1 MGCEHAQA
9 AGGQTSPS
17 QFEENTLS
25 EVKRVIAVL
34 SGKGGVGKS
43 FVTGAIATEL
53 ARHGHKVGVLDADIT
68 GPSIPKMF
76 GMSGRHVHALGNLML
91 PEISE
96 HGVKVMSSNLL
107 LQNETDPVLWRGPVI
122 AGAIRQFWSETS
134 WGPIDYLLVDM
145 PPGTGDVAL
154 TVFQSLPVDGIV
166 IVTSPQD
173 LVSMIV
179 AKAVNMAEKMN
190 VPSRYLRELAG
201 GTSWKRALAARILNE
216 HSSWSDRSRV
226 LVRAVGD
233 EVRGILSDSYRRLD
247 SQRILS
253 AFLGK
258 ALEQGAV
265 AYDALWTDTKI
276 YVETILPQP
285 ICIPTEFNG
294 EVQIYMGA
302 RFSTSDFGDGAV
314 DIRVFLLNGVCLNG
328 MVRENV
334 MKQIHLG
341 GKLPDNIQL
350 SQRTYELDTQT
361 TVSAVNDLTA
371 QLFGRDNIRRKA
383 LEIKAAAA
391 KEVNFT
397 QELER
402 LMQKGRLL
410 KTENEG
416 VRKLL
421 MNNNPDD
428 GLAGG
433 PTLWKLTQAITA
445 YARETQPARQRELHE
460 LSGELLNRVNN

>member
-1 MGCEHAQA
+1 M
-9 AGGQTSPS
+9 
-17 QFEENTLS
+17 
-25 EVKRVIAVL
+25 
-34 SGKGGVGKS
+34 
-43 FVTGAIATEL
+43 
-53 ARHGHKVGVLDADIT
+53 
-68 GPSIPKMF
+68 
-76 GMSGRHVHALGNLML
+76 
-91 PEISE
+91 
-96 HGVKVMSSNLL
+96 
-107 LQNETDPVLWRGPVI
+107 
-122 AGAIRQFWSETS
+122 
-134 WGPIDYLLVDM
+134 
-145 PPGTGDVAL
+145 
-154 TVFQSLPVDGIV
+154 
-166 IVTSPQD
+166 
-173 LVSMIV
+173 
-179 AKAVNMAEKMN
+179 
-190 VPSRYLRELAG
+190 
-201 GTSWKRALAARILNE
+201 
-216 HSSWSDRSRV
+216 
-226 LVRAVGD
+226 
-233 EVRGILSDSYRRLD
+233 
-247 SQRILS
+247 
-253 AFLGK
+253 
-258 ALEQGAV
+258 

-361 TVSAVNDLTA
+361 TVSAVNDLTS

-410 KTENEG
+410 KIENEG

>member
-1 MGCEHAQA
+1 
-9 AGGQTSPS
+9 
-17 QFEENTLS
+17 
-25 EVKRVIAVL
+25 
-34 SGKGGVGKS
+34 
-43 FVTGAIATEL
+43 
-53 ARHGHKVGVLDADIT
+53 
-68 GPSIPKMF
+68 
-76 GMSGRHVHALGNLML
+76 
-91 PEISE
+91 
-96 HGVKVMSSNLL
+96 
-107 LQNETDPVLWRGPVI
+107 
-122 AGAIRQFWSETS
+122 
-134 WGPIDYLLVDM
+134 
-145 PPGTGDVAL
+145 
-154 TVFQSLPVDGIV
+154 
-166 IVTSPQD
+166 
-173 LVSMIV
+173 
-179 AKAVNMAEKMN
+179 MN

-361 TVSAVNDLTA
+361 TVSAVNDLTS

-428 GLAGG
+428 GFAGG

>member
-1 MGCEHAQA
+1 MRLTRELKTDALDVNASDRRRH
-9 AGGQTSPS
+9 
-17 QFEENTLS
+17 
-25 EVKRVIAVL
+25 RVRRRARAV
-34 SGKGGVGKS
+34 
-43 FVTGAIATEL
+43 
-53 ARHGHKVGVLDADIT
+53 VL
-68 GPSIPKMF
+68 P
-76 GMSGRHVHALGNLML
+76 GR
-91 PEISE
+91 
-96 HGVKVMSSNLL
+96 
-107 LQNETDPVLWRGPVI
+107 
-122 AGAIRQFWSETS
+122 
-134 WGPIDYLLVDM
+134 
-145 PPGTGDVAL
+145 
-154 TVFQSLPVDGIV
+154 
-166 IVTSPQD
+166 
-173 LVSMIV
+173 
-179 AKAVNMAEKMN
+179 
-190 VPSRYLRELAG
+190 LRE
-201 GTSWKRALAARILNE
+201 RAVEVPTARARRARDL
-216 HSSWSDRSRV
+216 DV
-226 LVRAVGD
+226 LVPDDVRAVGD

-361 TVSAVNDLTA
+361 TVSAVNDLTS

-428 GLAGG
+428 GFAGG

>member
-1 MGCEHAQA
+1 MAFCVPPEWFERRNLKFKFMNTSVTSASSARVAHQQGLNRVVADRVRHLVEHRAPTVQQTLQRMIVESAQ
-9 AGGQTSPS
+9 
-17 QFEENTLS
+17 
-25 EVKRVIAVL
+25 
-34 SGKGGVGKS
+34 
-43 FVTGAIATEL
+43 
-53 ARHGHKVGVLDADIT
+53 
-68 GPSIPKMF
+68 
-76 GMSGRHVHALGNLML
+76 
-91 PEISE
+91 
-96 HGVKVMSSNLL
+96 
-107 LQNETDPVLWRGPVI
+107 LQ
-122 AGAIRQFWSETS
+122 
-134 WGPIDYLLVDM
+134 DYLLPIGAQYRETGSTRKVLFLDDGNRLTMQM
-145 PPGTGDVAL
+145 PEGRFRLHDN
-154 TVFQSLPVDGIV
+154 
-166 IVTSPQD
+166 
-173 LVSMIV
+173 
-179 AKAVNMAEKMN
+179 AVGQAAEKMN

-361 TVSAVNDLTA
+361 TVSAVNDLTS

-383 LEIKAAAA
+383 LEIKTAAA

-428 GLAGG
+428 GFAGG

>member
-1 MGCEHAQA
+1 
-9 AGGQTSPS
+9 
-17 QFEENTLS
+17 
-25 EVKRVIAVL
+25 
-34 SGKGGVGKS
+34 
-43 FVTGAIATEL
+43 
-53 ARHGHKVGVLDADIT
+53 
-68 GPSIPKMF
+68 
-76 GMSGRHVHALGNLML
+76 
-91 PEISE
+91 
-96 HGVKVMSSNLL
+96 
-107 LQNETDPVLWRGPVI
+107 
-122 AGAIRQFWSETS
+122 
-134 WGPIDYLLVDM
+134 
-145 PPGTGDVAL
+145 
-154 TVFQSLPVDGIV
+154 
-166 IVTSPQD
+166 
-173 LVSMIV
+173 
-179 AKAVNMAEKMN
+179 
-190 VPSRYLRELAG
+190 
-201 GTSWKRALAARILNE
+201 
-216 HSSWSDRSRV
+216 
-226 LVRAVGD
+226 
-233 EVRGILSDSYRRLD
+233 
-247 SQRILS
+247 
-253 AFLGK
+253 
-258 ALEQGAV
+258 V

-361 TVSAVNDLTA
+361 TVSAVNDLTS

-421 MNNNPDD
+421 MNNNSDD

-445 YARETQPARQRELHE
+445 YAREAQPARQRELHE

>member
-1 MGCEHAQA
+1 M
-9 AGGQTSPS
+9 
-17 QFEENTLS
+17 
-25 EVKRVIAVL
+25 
-34 SGKGGVGKS
+34 
-43 FVTGAIATEL
+43 
-53 ARHGHKVGVLDADIT
+53 
-68 GPSIPKMF
+68 
-76 GMSGRHVHALGNLML
+76 
-91 PEISE
+91 
-96 HGVKVMSSNLL
+96 
-107 LQNETDPVLWRGPVI
+107 
-122 AGAIRQFWSETS
+122 
-134 WGPIDYLLVDM
+134 
-145 PPGTGDVAL
+145 
-154 TVFQSLPVDGIV
+154 
-166 IVTSPQD
+166 
-173 LVSMIV
+173 
-179 AKAVNMAEKMN
+179 
-190 VPSRYLRELAG
+190 
-201 GTSWKRALAARILNE
+201 
-216 HSSWSDRSRV
+216 
-226 LVRAVGD
+226 
-233 EVRGILSDSYRRLD
+233 
-247 SQRILS
+247 
-253 AFLGK
+253 
-258 ALEQGAV
+258 
-265 AYDALWTDTKI
+265 
-276 YVETILPQP
+276 
-285 ICIPTEFNG
+285 
-294 EVQIYMGA
+294 
-302 RFSTSDFGDGAV
+302 

-361 TVSAVNDLTA
+361 TVSAVNDLTS

-433 PTLWKLTQAITA
+433 PDALETTQAITA